1 MKARYLAF
9 IGTALAWTVLGSTA
23 IAQSSTVPR
32 EIKLSQAS
40 GSSPQNM
47 TKPGAGSSSQSAPAP
62 GSAQPPQSQT
72 QPPVQQA
79 PQAQVSQQ
87 DLQKF
92 ANAIKKLQPIQREAQ
107 TQITQAI
114 QQQNFSE
121 KRFGEI
127 YQSRRNPQAQAA
139 PKVTP
144 EESKKFEVVSAK
156 IDQIDKV
163 TQSKMEKTVQEEG
176 LDVKRFNQIFSA
188 IRQDPA
194 LLQQVQKMI
203 QS

>member
-40 GSSPQNM
+40 GSSPQNT
-47 TKPGAGSSSQSAPAP
+47 TKPGVSQSAPAP

-114 QQQNFSE
+114 QQQNISE

-127 YQSRRNPQAQAA
+127 YQSRRNPQAQPTA
-139 PKVTP
+139 KVTP